1 MRFSGFRSFA
11 AAAVALAAAL
21 LLAPALAQQ
30 AVGPREQLLIATEAG
45 EKEFE
50 VEIADDDR
58 ETTIGLMFRREMA
71 DDEGMLFDFGVEER
85 RSFWMRNTYIP
96 LDMLFIR
103 ADGTIDSI
111 GKRATPLSEKS
122 VPSKGPVRFVL
133 EINGGLSDRLGIKP
147 GDTVSGPAIEG
158 RP

>member
-1 MRFSGFRSFA
+1 MRFLAFRRV
-11 AAAVALAAAL
+11 AAVVVVLAAAL
-21 LLAPALAQQ
+21 LPAPAFAQQ
-30 AVGPREQLLIATEAG
+30 AIGPREELVIATDSG
-45 EKEFE
+45 EKEFQ
-50 VEIADDDR
+50 VEIADDPR

-71 DDEGMLFDFGVEER
+71 DNEGMLFDFGVEAQ

-111 GKRATPLSEKS
+111 VERATPLSEKP
-122 VPSKGPVRFVL
+122 VPSKGAVRFVL
-133 EINGGLSDRLGIKP
+133 EINAGLSDRLGIAA
-147 GDTVSGPAIEG
+147 GDKVSGPAVEA